1 EFNDFPGI
9 VVSGPIMDKEEGV
22 YAYPPELNAE
32 LVRDNYKIYASEY
45 EKVSHEEFY
54 QEITEV
60 TEKKFSYMM
69 RLFEKESW
77 DFFMAGFYYGDVLQH
92 RFWQYMDPASEGFE
106 RNSHYSKIITNY
118 MQMIDGYIGTF
129 LERRPE
135 NCTMLIVSDHGL
147 GYSKAKLDLN
157 YWLYENNYMILKQD
171 QIHAFNLPS
180 IRKYNLYFIIQSLY
194 KKLDFIPIIRSLRNW
209 FWKKL
214 PKGERIWQDVDWNNT
229 KAYGSWYSVF
239 LNLKGREPNGIVE
252 PGEDYY
258 NLREEIIKKMM
269 DFRDPVTKGPVFKK
283 IWRKEEIYSG
293 PYVEKLPD
301 LVIEFTNDSLYWSTT
316 AELAPG
322 SKIIDY
328 TTGYSG
334 AHVRNGILFGLGPGI
349 RKALTVEGAS
359 LLDITPTILHLLDVS
374 IPNNIDGRVLKEIF
388 ESDSSEYKRE
398 VKYTEV
404 PKTEEV
410 IDESIAEEEDQRVKN
425 RLRGLGYLD

>member
-1 EFNDFPGI
+1 MKGAGIVNSAHKVILLALDGWGFELVKKYINEHQLPCLEDIVTHGAFGSLPSVIPYVTLPAWPAMLTGKNPGKLGVYAFLERNPKDYSLQTISVQWDRWNAIWKILGNHGKRSIIFNVPTVSAEFNDFPGI

-157 YWLYENNYMILKQD
+157 
-171 QIHAFNLPS
+171 
-180 IRKYNLYFIIQSLY
+180 
-194 KKLDFIPIIRSLRNW
+194 
-209 FWKKL
+209 
-214 PKGERIWQDVDWNNT
+214 
-229 KAYGSWYSVF
+229 
-239 LNLKGREPNGIVE
+239 
-252 PGEDYY
+252 
-258 NLREEIIKKMM
+258 
-269 DFRDPVTKGPVFKK
+269 
-283 IWRKEEIYSG
+283 
-293 PYVEKLPD
+293 
-301 LVIEFTNDSLYWSTT
+301 
-316 AELAPG
+316 
-322 SKIIDY
+322 
-328 TTGYSG
+328 
-334 AHVRNGILFGLGPGI
+334 
-349 RKALTVEGAS
+349 
-359 LLDITPTILHLLDVS
+359 
-374 IPNNIDGRVLKEIF
+374 
-388 ESDSSEYKRE
+388 
-398 VKYTEV
+398 
-404 PKTEEV
+404 
-410 IDESIAEEEDQRVKN
+410 
-425 RLRGLGYLD
+425 